1 MSVDEHKTV
10 VRRYFSDLINKRDY
24 ASADRLLAADVRFH
38 DPAVSPEPMTREAF
52 LGFLGAFN
60 AAFPDYQF
68 SVEDQIVC
76 EDKAVARWR
85 FTGTHRGEFL
95 GIPATGRAVTLT
107 GIDIFEFAGGK
118 IVQAWVEANVA
129 GLLRQLGVLP
139 G

>member
-1 MSVDEHKTV
+1 MSADEHRTV

-24 ASADRLLAADVRFH
+24 GSAERLLGADFRFH
-38 DPAVSPEPMTREAF
+38 DPAMSHEPMTREVF
-52 LGFLGAFN
+52 LGFLGALST
-60 AAFPDYQF
+60 AFPDYQF
-68 SVEDQIVC
+68 TVEDQIVC

-95 GIPATGRAVTLT
+95 GVPATGRAVTVT

-118 IVQAWVEANVA
+118 IVQAWAEANVA

>member
-1 MSVDEHKTV
+1 MSADEHRTV

-24 ASADRLLAADVRFH
+24 TAADRLLGADFRFH
-38 DPAVSPEPMTREAF
+38 DPAMAHEPMTREVF
-52 LGFLGAFN
+52 FGFLGALN

-68 SVEDQIVC
+68 TVEDQIVC

-95 GIPATGRAVTLT
+95 GVPATGRAVTVT

-118 IVQAWVEANVA
+118 IVQAWVEVNLA
-129 GLLRQLGVLP
+129 GLLQQLGVLP